1 MIDPRAPPAPLA
13 SSDDEPRSPKWLPL
27 LGAALFIVFGLLW
40 VLTPP
45 MPPPPVGAAAAPA
58 ATARA
63 PGGPSAPS
71 LAARPAAPQPGLG
84 ARLGLPPADPGR

>member
-1 MIDPRAPPAPLA
+1 MIDPRAPLA

-27 LGAALFIVFGLLW
+27 LGAALFIAFGLLW

-45 MPPPPVGAAAAPA
+45 MPPPPGVAAAPA
-58 ATARA
+58 VTARA
-63 PGGPSAPS
+63 PGGPPAPS

-84 ARLGLPPADPGR
+84 ARLGVPPADPGR